1 MIVLIE
7 IDALDFYIYFFNF
20 QTKGTQTAINVLQRQ
35 TNMKGPQI
43 QSVTS
48 TKLFSGINQQP
59 QKTIHPSALK
69 RLPTQSA
76 QPVDTGKIPFKF
88 FCASWP

>member
-1 MIVLIE
+1 
-7 IDALDFYIYFFNF
+7 
-20 QTKGTQTAINVLQRQ
+20 
-35 TNMKGPQI
+35 MKGPQI

-76 QPVDTGKIPFKF
+76 QPVDTGKIPIKF
-88 FCASWP
+88 FLQVGHEIRVI

>member
-1 MIVLIE
+1 MSTNIVSLKTNYYNE
-7 IDALDFYIYFFNF
+7 FNF

-48 TKLFSGINQQP
+48 TKLFSGITQQP

-69 RLPTQSA
+69 RLPTQTA
-76 QPVDTGKIPFKF
+76 QPVDTG
-88 FCASWP
+88 